1 MALLDGAGAPPGT
14 GDDAPSVADC
24 APNRCPDAARPVEF
38 EVAAIWAD
46 VLGLDAVGPD
56 DDFFELGGDSLSAV
70 QILSRVSNRFGTRLA
85 ESELFVARTVRGL
98 VAVIWRA
105 GAGPTCEPPLR
116 AVPGPR
122 TRFPATAAQRRLW
135 ILDHIIPNPEVYNVR
150 YLVRMDGSLDVAA
163 LRLAFE
169 QVEARQEALRVH
181 FETEDGLPVQVVDAP
196 SRFQLPFADLRELPA
211 AEAQDV
217 VRREAAADAA
227 RRFPLDNRR
236 LWRVKLYRTGDTEYY
251 LWLNMHHTITDGW
264 SLGVLFRDLEAY
276 YDAAIA
282 ETAAEL
288 PALAVQYGDC
298 GLWEEEFRRSA
309 GYRDQV
315 EFWKRVLAP
324 PIPTLD
330 LPFAKPRPRWQTFKG
345 ERIRFEVPPELV
357 AGIDR
362 VCRAGSVTRFM
373 FGLAAFQTVLNRYTG
388 IDTVLLGTPVANRA
402 RAAVEPLIGLFANTV
417 VLKTD
422 LTRHSTFREILER
435 VCTTSLEVLAHQDVS
450 LEALIEE
457 LKPARDPSRQPF
469 FQVAFYYQN
478 VTIVPDRFARLNLTA
493 IAVPNGTAMFDLR
506 MVLED
511 GPLGG
516 LWGWVEYNTDLFD
529 EPHVRQLV
537 GHFVNVMEAAAAN
550 PTIAINQLPLL
561 TPAERQRIVFD
572 WNRTAGA
579 YPDADCLP
587 DAFARRAVESPNAP
601 ALVTGNK
608 TVTFRQLEDRSN
620 RIARYLQS
628 RGVKTGDLV
637 GVCLKRSA
645 DMVAAVLAV
654 TKAGAAYV
662 PLDPAYPKDRLA
674 FMLDDTKAAL
684 VLTQWSLVDRLP
696 ADPARIVNL
705 DRIEGELADLNG
717 APLARTHTPDAVAY
731 VIYTSGSTGR
741 PKGVVVRHRAAV
753 NTIDWVNRT
762 FGVGPKDRLLFVTSL
777 SFDLSVYDIFG
788 VLGAGG
794 SLRIADEHEL
804 KDPAR
809 LVEILRT
816 EPITMWDSAP
826 AALQQLVPFFD
837 LAPASA
843 NLKLVLLSGDWI
855 PVTLPDQVRDE
866 FPNARIIALGG
877 ATEAAIWSN
886 WFPVETVDPTWPSIP
901 YGKPIRNARY
911 YVLDSELQPVP
922 VGVAGELHIGGVCL
936 ADGYLNRSDLTTER
950 FIADPFQPGERLYKT
965 GDLARY
971 LPDGNVEFLG
981 RIDHQVKVR
990 GFRVEM
996 GEIESALAQHP
1007 AVREAVIKPFR
1018 DDTGNV
1024 NLAAYVVRKF
1034 QVEAAELGKHLRT
1047 GLPDYMVPAAFVFL
1061 EALPITAN
1069 GKVDRA
1075 ALPVPDA
1082 PAAAA
1087 AAGYVAPVSDA
1098 ERALQAL
1105 WEEVLNAR
1113 PVSVT
1118 ARFEDLGGHSLS
1130 AAQLV
1135 SRIETRLGHKVPLEA
1150 LFQAPTVR
1158 DLAGM
1163 IQSKLELEGGTV
1175 VPLNEEGSQPPLFLI
1190 AGAGGHV
1197 FTFHK
1202 FARLLGPD
1210 FPAYGM
1216 KAIGV
1221 DGSETPPDRV
1231 EDIAARYVEE
1241 IVKARPRGPYVLA
1254 GYSVGGLMAF
1264 EVARRMQ
1271 KRGLEVAKVIA
1282 FDTMAPGYPRRLP
1295 WPVRMGIHFLNFL
1308 SHRGDRKWSYLADRF
1323 RNVRHRLLTVA
1334 RLNHLDL
1341 PNTPQV
1347 GGLSE
1352 QVLKKVWAALE
1363 RARHRYWPSGPFD
1376 GPLVLVRSEK
1386 LEHWAAT
1393 RLDDPLKGWA
1403 RWTTQPVQVVS
1414 VPAGHMAIFADDN
1427 LDLLVKQMREAIRSV
1442 KKTGRRPGSRTSLI
1456 LP

>member
-1 MALLDGAGAPPGT
+1 MALLDGATAPPGL
-14 GDDAPSVADC
+14 GDDAPSGVNC
-24 APNRCPDAARPVEF
+24 APIPLPHAVRLIEAG
-38 EVAAIWAD
+38 VAAIWAD
-46 VLGLDAVGPD
+46 VLGLDHVGPD
-56 DDFFELGGDSLSAV
+56 DDFFDLGGDSLSAV
-70 QILSRVSNRFGTRLA
+70 QILSRVATCFGPRLA
-85 ESELFVARTVRGL
+85 ESNLFAARTVRRL
-98 VAVIWRA
+98 SAILRQPPPEHDA
-105 GAGPTCEPPLR
+105 GPPLR
-116 AVPGPR
+116 AIPGPR

-150 YLVRMDGSLDVAA
+150 YLVRMDGPLNVEA

-169 QVEARQEALRVH
+169 QVGIRQEALRVH
-181 FETEDGLPVQVVDAP
+181 FETEDGLPVQVIDAP
-196 SRFQLPFADLRELPA
+196 SRFELPFVDLSDKSA
-211 AEAQDV
+211 AEAQEI
-217 VRREAAADAA
+217 VRLETTAEAA
-227 RRFPLDNRR
+227 RRFPLDGRR

-264 SLGVLFRDLEAY
+264 SLGVLFKDLEAY
-276 YDAAIA
+276 YEAAVA
-282 ETAAEL
+282 GTAAEL
-288 PALAVQYGDC
+288 LPLAIQYGDC
-298 GLWEEEFRRSA
+298 GVWEQEFRKSA
-309 GYRDQV
+309 GYREQV

-324 PIPTLD
+324 PVPTLD

-345 ERIRFEVPPELV
+345 ERIRFEVPAELV
-357 AGIDR
+357 TDIDR
-362 VCRAGSVTRFM
+362 VCRDASVTRFM
-373 FGLAAFQTVLNRYTG
+373 FGLAAFQTVLNRCAG
-388 IDTVLLGTPVANRA
+388 IDTVLLGTPVANRT
-402 RAAVEPLIGLFANTV
+402 RAAVEPLVGLFTNTV

-422 LTRHSTFREILER
+422 LTRHPTFRELLER
-435 VCTTSLEVLAHQDVS
+435 VRTTRLEALAHQDVS

-478 VTIVPDRFARLNLTA
+478 VTIVPDRFAQLKMTA

-529 EPHVRQLV
+529 VPHIQQLV

-572 WNRTAGA
+572 WNRTAGD
-579 YPDADCLP
+579 YPDTDCLP

-601 ALVTGNK
+601 ALLLGNK
-608 TVTFRQLEDRSN
+608 TVTYRQLEDRSN
-620 RIARYLQS
+620 RLARYLHM
-628 RGVKTGDLV
+628 RGTKPGDLV

-654 TKAGAAYV
+654 TKVGAAYV

-696 ADPARIVNL
+696 ADPARTVNL
-705 DRIEGELADLNG
+705 DRIEAELADLSG
-717 APLARTHTPDAVAY
+717 TPVPRTHTSDAVAY
-731 VIYTSGSTGR
+731 VIYTSGSTGK
-741 PKGVVVRHRAAV
+741 PKGVVVRHCAAV
-753 NTIDWVNRT
+753 NTLDWVNRT
-762 FGVGPKDRLLFVTSL
+762 FSVGPRDRLLFVTSL

-794 SLRIADEHEL
+794 SLRVADEHEL
-804 KDPAR
+804 KDPSR
-809 LVEILRT
+809 LVEILRS

-837 LAPASA
+837 LGPTSP

-855 PVTLPDQVRDE
+855 PVTLPDQIRDE
-866 FPNARIIALGG
+866 FPEARVIALGG

-886 WFPVETVDPTWPSIP
+886 WFPVEIVDPSWPSIP

-911 YVLDSELQPVP
+911 HILEADLQPTP
-922 VGVAGELHIGGVCL
+922 VGVPGELHIGGVCL
-936 ADGYLNRSDLTTER
+936 ADGYLNRPDLTAER
-950 FIADPFQPGERLYKT
+950 FIPDPFRPGERLYKT

-971 LPDGNVEFLG
+971 LPDGNIEFLG

-996 GEIESALAQHP
+996 GEIEAALAQHP

-1024 NLAAYVVRKF
+1024 NLAAYVVCKSP
-1034 QVEAAELGKHLRT
+1034 VESAELGKHLRT

-1061 EALPITAN
+1061 ESLPITAN

-1087 AAGYVAPVSDA
+1087 AAGYVAPVNDA

-1113 PVSVT
+1113 PASVT
-1118 ARFEDLGGHSLS
+1118 SRFEDLGGHSLT

-1150 LFQAPTVR
+1150 LFQAPTIR

-1202 FARLLGPD
+1202 FARLLGSD

-1221 DGSETPPDRV
+1221 DGSEPPPDRV

-1271 KRGLEVAKVIA
+1271 QRGLEVAKVIA

-1308 SHRGDRKWSYLADRF
+1308 SHRGDRKWSYVADRF
-1323 RNVRHRLLTVA
+1323 RNLRHRLLTTV

-1341 PNTPQV
+1341 PNTPPV

-1376 GPLVLVRSEK
+1376 GPIVLVRSEK

-1414 VPAGHMAIFADDN
+1414 VPAAHMAIFADDN
-1427 LDLLVKQMREAIRSV
+1427 LDLLVKQMREAIRSAR
-1442 KKTGRRPGSRTSLI
+1442 KAGRRPGSRTSMM